1 MAESSFQN
9 KASSASAEARVG
21 LATENSLQGNQ
32 SSAARGNSVLNPY
45 TGGSGN
51 GTVATQ
57 LVDNRP
63 AARQFNAYSNMA
75 QNSRRATQLKAVQ
88 AMMASSKGA
97 VQLKTMQAMLDG
109 HESTD
114 EPLQARLADEGTAQ
128 LAGQSEPRANKTGL
142 PNQLKAGIESLS
154 GMSMDHVQVNYNSD
168 KPAQLNAHA
177 YAQGSEIHV
186 APGQEQ
192 HLPHE
197 AWHVVQQ
204 AQGRVRPTMQMKA
217 GVPVNDDAG
226 LEAEADVMGQKALGM
241 GASVQRA
248 GIASAA
254 SGPDQ
259 NQQSGMASIQR
270 KTYLANED
278 QNIYADDKLGTELTY
293 LGDMGD
299 SPKLPLF
306 MDYARYQTLAD
317 RLLKQFKTALSDPY
331 SGIHK
336 QVRSGKNG
344 PETALWGEAL
354 SKFSRGVMEYIV
366 NSNVE
371 LPKFLEEVGEVYFE
385 DTDGV
390 LKSLKVADHL
400 EVMQARLTGALA
412 YGPLYR
418 YVGGGSRN
426 PPAEGTLITNN
437 RSITREGVLEAIGV
451 KEEDIG
457 KYDKVKI
464 QYVDDY
470 GQAKQAVLN
479 IGGHVWEDAR
489 SQLLYLST
497 ASLKRSKSARFTA
510 AGVSYSEDF
519 AELKFD
525 LKDRERL
532 ANSFQKFG
540 PPENKGWQLGT
551 KLTRT
556 DRGDGQA
563 KAMGNWNALGVAA
576 YSNARFGTNYPL
588 GQNWEWL
595 HMQGAQIGGVTDS
608 TNLVAGTFS
617 TNSEMIPYENRIAH
631 WANQSPKTMKVRFSS
646 DQGHGVLSQFI
657 KIEIAAEDHPELG
670 TVSDSDPLN
679 VGFDAHS
686 AAVADRLTSK
696 LQEFEQKNTKD
707 SLQPPLILDDEY
719 PNHEDVIEEKK
730 EGENDFDVYNGENG
744 F

>member
-9 KASSASAEARVG
+9 KAPSAPTEARVG
-21 LATENSLQGNQ
+21 LATENGLHDNQ

-45 TGGSGN
+45 TGDN

-63 AARQFNAYSNMA
+63 ATRQFNTYSNMA

-88 AMMASSKGA
+88 AMMASSKAA

-114 EPLQARLADEGTAQ
+114 EPLQARLADQGKAQ
-128 LAGQSEPRANKTGL
+128 LAGQSEPRANNTGL

-204 AQGRVRPTMQMKA
+204 AQGRVRPTMQMKV

-226 LEAEADVMGQKALGM
+226 LEAEADVMGQKALGV

-254 SGPDQ
+254 SGPNQ
-259 NQQSGMASIQR
+259 NPLSDMASIQR

-317 RLLKQFKTALSDPY
+317 RLLQQFKDAFSNPY

-336 QVRSGKNG
+336 LVREGKNG
-344 PETALWGEAL
+344 PDTALWGEAL
-354 SKFSRGVMEYIV
+354 STFSRGVMNLIV
-366 NSNVE
+366 NSKEE
-371 LPKFLEEVGEVYFE
+371 LPKFLKEVGEVYVE

-390 LKSLKVADHL
+390 LKTVKVEDYL
-400 EVMQARLTGALA
+400 VVIQARLTGALA
-412 YGPLYR
+412 NGPLYR
-418 YVGGGSRN
+418 NVGGGSRN
-426 PPAEGTLITNN
+426 PPAEGTFFTNN
-437 RSITREGVLEAIGV
+437 KSIARDGILQAIGV
-451 KEEDIG
+451 TKEDVG

-464 QYVDDY
+464 EYVSDY
-470 GQAKQAVLN
+470 DKAKQEILKL
-479 IGGHVWEDAR
+479 GGHVWEDGH
-489 SQLLYLST
+489 SHLLYLST
-497 ASLKRSKSARFTA
+497 AKLMRSKSARFTA
-510 AGVSYSEDF
+510 AGVSYSEKF
-519 AELKFD
+519 SELTLD
-525 LKDRERL
+525 LTDKKRL
-532 ANSFQKFG
+532 EDSFKTLG
-540 PPENKGWQLGT
+540 APVNKGWQAGT
-551 KLTRT
+551 VLSKT

-563 KAMGNWNALGVAA
+563 KAMSNWNALGVAA
-576 YSNARFGTNYPL
+576 YSNAILGTSYPL
-588 GQNWEWL
+588 AQNWEWL
-595 HMQGAQIGGVTDS
+595 HLQGAQIGGVTDS

-617 TNSEMIPYENRIAH
+617 TNSEMIPHENRIAH
-631 WANQSPKTMKVRFSS
+631 WANRGPKKMAVRFSS
-646 DQGHGVLSQFI
+646 DRGNGVLSQFI
-657 KIEIAAEDHPELG
+657 KIEIAAENHPDLG
-670 TVSDSDPLN
+670 TISNSSPLS

-686 AAVADRLTSK
+686 AAVSDRMTSK
-696 LQEFEQKNTKD
+696 LQEFQQKNAIE
-707 SLQPPLILDDEY
+707 SLQPPLIPDEEH
-719 PNHEDVIEEKK
+719 PNPEDVMEETYEHK
-730 EGENDFDVYNGENG
+730 NDADMYNGEN
-744 F
+744 